1 MKILLAADGSQYTRR
16 AARYLAAHA
25 NLLKEVPEIH
35 ILHVRQPIPYPAAAA
50 VVGNKAIEDY
60 QRSEAEI
67 ALAVAQAEL
76 AAAGVNSVSHFCVG
90 DVAHETAAYVK
101 KNGIDL
107 VIMGS
112 HGHGALAGLALGSVA
127 TKLICVLEVPVMV
140 VR

>member
-25 NLLKEVPEIH
+25 NLLKDVPEVH

-60 QRSEAEI
+60 QRSEAEV
-67 ALAVAQAEL
+67 ALGVAQAEL
-76 AAAGVNSVSHFCVG
+76 TAAGVNATSHFAVG
-90 DVAHETAAYVK
+90 DVAAETVSYVK
-101 KNGIDL
+101 KHGIDL
-107 VIMGS
+107 VVMGS
-112 HGHGALAGLALGSVA
+112 RGHGALAGLALGSVA